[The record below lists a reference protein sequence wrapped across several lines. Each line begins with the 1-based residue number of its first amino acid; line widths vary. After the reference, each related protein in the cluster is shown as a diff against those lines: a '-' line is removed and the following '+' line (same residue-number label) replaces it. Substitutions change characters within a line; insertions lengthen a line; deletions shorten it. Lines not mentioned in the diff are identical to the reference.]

1 MQRPGPREM
10 AVPKGSCAYSLMAEV
25 RILEAKDEAG
35 GRAPARCYGVVKLG
49 QRVISGDGSHQRV

>member
-1 MQRPGPREM
+1 M

-35 GRAPARCYGVVKLG
+35 GRALARCYGVVKLG
-49 QRVISGDGSHQRV
+49 QCVISGDGSHQRV